1 MPSTVF
7 QVFGANT
14 DVGKTVVSAGLLRA
28 AVAGPPRR
36 QATYV
41 KPLQTGD
48 VHDGTFVQ
56 RYAPKE
62 VHCHTLYSWSTPISP
77 HLAAAKEGKT
87 VTGEDLLA
95 KLQAHLQ
102 QGQGEEEAEQG
113 GKESQV
119 RGITLVETAGGVLSP
134 GPSSA
139 LQTQADLYR
148 PVRLPVLL
156 VGDGRLGG
164 ISTTLAAYE
173 SLYSRGYDVHAIAIL
188 DSPDHLDNAAAVR
201 TYINVTL
208 GHPSLP
214 VVSLPAL
221 PPLPPSSSSI
231 STTPTETINGDEDSL
246 TAWYKKHEE
255 LFRQLLAVLVGR
267 EQARVQRLRAMPDL
281 AAEVFW
287 YPFTQHRDLNSKH
300 LHVVDSAYGD
310 HYSIIE
316 KRKDRGE
323 EEGREEVCSSRRLI
337 DACASWWTQ
346 GLGHGRAD
354 VALAVGAAAGRY
366 GHVIFPGN
374 VHEPALR
381 VAELMLAGPGKGW
394 ANRVFFS
401 DNGSTAMEIAVKMAL
416 KKASNIL
423 SSSASEE
430 EEGDVQVAVV
440 TQRDCYHG
448 DTLGCMD
455 AAAPTVFN
463 TGQHPW
469 YQPRTLSLAVPTIGY
484 VQGQLQVEVP
494 PEIVAASSLSSSSSS
509 SSSSSVG
516 ARVLPFPGGM
526 ATLLDLPAREKSE
539 AADIYRRA
547 IQAQMDAFEAEG
559 EEQGGRGQP
568 QRRRRRL
575 GAVLLEPVLMGAAG
589 MILVDPLF
597 QRLLTLE
604 GRARGLP
611 VVFDEVASGL
621 HRLGCASAAELLG
634 VTPDIACYGKT
645 LTGGYLPLA
654 LTLTTEVIFE
664 AFHGPAKSDALLHGH
679 SYTANPLACAA
690 AVRALEAYEA
700 MHKDRDQ
707 QQHSSSSG
715 SSSSHRC
722 VYNEGQVATLSQI
735 AGVRRA
741 VALGT
746 VLAVE
751 LAEREGGQGGGYGST
766 ASAHVVQDLKHAGV
780 YARPLGNVVYLL
792 ASQVASE
799 RTTQILVDTLEQ
811 VLRHRATIVGS
822 ENGLEGNGGVVI

>member
-1 MPSTVF
+1 MHSTIF
-7 QVFGANT
+7 QIFGANT

-28 AVAGPPRR
+28 ALAGPPRR
-36 QATYV
+36 QATYI

-62 VHCHTLYSWSTPISP
+62 VRCHTLYSWSTPISP
-77 HLAAAKEGKT
+77 HLAAAKEVKT

-102 QGQGEEEAEQG
+102 QGQETEEEEG
-113 GKESQV
+113 GKESQA

-148 PVRLPVLL
+148 PLRLPVLL

-188 DSPDHLDNAAAVR
+188 DSPDHLDNASAVR

-208 GHPSLP
+208 GHPTLP
-214 VVSLPAL
+214 VVSLP
-221 PPLPPSSSSI
+221 PLPPYPTSSSSSFS
-231 STTPTETINGDEDSL
+231 STTTDATNGDDDAL
-246 TAWYKKHEE
+246 AAWYQKNEE
-255 LFRQLLAVLVGR
+255 PFRQLLSVLVER
-267 EQARVQRLRAMPDL
+267 EQARVQRLRAMPDM

-287 YPFTQHRDLNSKH
+287 YPFTQHRGLNSKH

-310 HYSIIE
+310 HYSLIE
-316 KRKDRGE
+316 KEKEGNGE
-323 EEGREEVCSSRRLI
+323 GEGGEDGCFSRRLI

-354 VALAVGAAAGRY
+354 VALAIGAAAGRY

-381 VAELMLAGPGKGW
+381 LAELMLAGPGKGW
-394 ANRVFFS
+394 AKRVFFS

-416 KKASNIL
+416 KKAS
-423 SSSASEE
+423 SSASEE
-430 EEGDVQVAVV
+430 GGEGEEGIQVAVV

-494 PEIVAASSLSSSSSS
+494 PEIVAASSSSSSYSS
-509 SSSSSVG
+509 SSMGV
-516 ARVLPFPGGM
+516 RVLSFPGGM
-526 ATLLDLPAREKSE
+526 ATLLDLPARETSE
-539 AADIYRRA
+539 AADMYRRA
-547 IQAQMDAFEAEG
+547 IQVQMDAFEAE
-559 EEQGGRGQP
+559 EEGAGGQ
-568 QRRRRRL
+568 RRRRL

-654 LTLTTEVIFE
+654 LTLTTEAIFK

-700 MHKDRDQ
+700 MHADRDQ
-707 QQHSSSSG
+707 QQHSNSSSSS

-722 VYNEGQVATLSQI
+722 VYYEGQVAALSQI
-735 AGVRRA
+735 DGVRRA

-751 LAEREGGQGGGYGST
+751 LEEGEGGQGGGYGST
-766 ASAHVVQDLKHAGV
+766 ASAHVVQDLKRAGV

-792 ASQVASE
+792 ASQVALE
-799 RTTQILVDTLEQ
+799 RTTQILIDTLEQ
-811 VLRHRATIVGS
+811 VLRHRATPAGAES
-822 ENGLEGNGGVVI
+822 RLEGNGGVVI